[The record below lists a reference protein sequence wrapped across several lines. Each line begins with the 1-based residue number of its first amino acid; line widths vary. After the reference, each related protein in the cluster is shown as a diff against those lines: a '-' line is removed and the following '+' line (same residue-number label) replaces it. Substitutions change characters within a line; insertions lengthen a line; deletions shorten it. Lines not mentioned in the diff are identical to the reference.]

1 MTEGG
6 VILKEFIIGFIAT
19 FGLLAATDAVLTEHR
34 KKKETNTKKEVKKN
48 DHVHD
53 RSPFNYSC

>member
-1 MTEGG
+1 M
-6 VILKEFIIGFIAT
+6 KEFIIGFIAT

-53 RSPFNYSC
+53 RSPFNFSC